1 MRSLKTLTLMC
12 MLLLSIK
19 TQAEDKALLMGIG
32 DYEHESVSDLVGID
46 KDITMMTEV
55 VKRLGFRNVRVL
67 MNRDVTYIKM
77 KNELRNLSNGV
88 VEHDR
93 VLIYYSGHGSQITDD
108 NGDELD
114 GADEVLVCQDAKI
127 INRTVVNVLRD
138 DEFGSLLAA
147 IPSNNIYVLI
157 DACNSGTSTR
167 GLNSS
172 KGLDFG
178 GNLDESALK
187 FWKYSGMPDSNKASF
202 RVESASGTQSKA
214 RHALLSAA
222 QDDEYA
228 LTSSSG
234 GYFTR
239 GIYEAV
245 EGLGS
250 HSSLTMSDLKNKTTL
265 YIRNKLRHRPDRV
278 YRPNLF
284 GEPALWNQN
293 MRGRITSRVETLW
306 EILERRVDKISH
318 QIDIRLNQRVY
329 KVGDLLKITCTINMD
344 GYINVLNVDRTDR
357 EATVLY
363 PNQYHRDNRVQ
374 RGRTITI
381 PGPDDRFKLPALK
394 SGESLIVVFVSSDSL
409 NAYEMDGRIN
419 GHFGLIS
426 KGSATRGFGVEAAPS
441 SQWSAGKIITRIV
454 K

>member
-1 MRSLKTLTLMC
+1 MRNLKTLTLVC
-12 MLLLSIK
+12 MLLLPINI
-19 TQAEDKALLMGIG
+19 QAEDKALLMGIG
-32 DYEHESVSDLVGID
+32 DYEHENISDLVGID

-55 VKRLGFRNVRVL
+55 AKRLGFRNVRVL
-67 MNRDVTYIKM
+67 MNRDVTYLKM
-77 KNELRNLSNGV
+77 KKELRNLSYGV
-88 VEHDR
+88 TEQDR
-93 VLIYYSGHGSQITDD
+93 VLIYYSGHGSRIKDD

-127 INRTVVNVLRD
+127 VNRTVENVLRD
-138 DEFGSLLAA
+138 DEFGSFLAA

-178 GNLDESALK
+178 GNLNESTLK
-187 FWKYSGMPDSNKASF
+187 FWKYPGMPDSKGSF
-202 RVESASGTQSKA
+202 RVEPASGTQFKA

-245 EGLGS
+245 KGLGS
-250 HSSLTMSDLKNKTTL
+250 HNSLTMSDLKNKTTV
-265 YIRNKLRHRPDRV
+265 YIRNQLRHTPNRV
-278 YRPNLF
+278 HRPNLF

-293 MRGRITSRVETLW
+293 MRERFTNQVETLW
-306 EILERRVDKISH
+306 EILESRVDKISH
-318 QIDIRLNQRVY
+318 QIAIRLNQRVY
-329 KVGDLLKITCTINMD
+329 KVGDLLKITCTVNMD

-374 RGRTITI
+374 KGRTITI
-381 PGPDDRFKLPALK
+381 PGPDDGFKLPALK

-441 SQWSAGKIITRIV
+441 SQWSAGKIITRIE